1 MAGRT
6 TRTNC
11 PFCQHEQRDVL
22 ERQVRTGLVNTED
35 LDKDEGWASGT
46 SHRHM
51 RRHSGE
57 YYNNSNQDCSICT
70 HPERSE
76 IEAAIIDGRASVED
90 FSYELNIKETV
101 ITQHMEKHTKPMIS
115 KQVDLEMIP
124 SALESTKDSLTR
136 IEKNMNR
143 LDHIYSLQVDRL
155 EEQFLGGSDLV
166 NPKDVDLAV
175 KLHREVRETLND
187 LAVWMD
193 KVEVIDKNQSVSVIT
208 VIQAHFAEKS
218 PDEWR
223 VLRNALAEAGV
234 LGE

>member
-1 MAGRT
+1 MAGRK
-6 TRTNC
+6 TRNNC
-11 PFCQHEQRDVL
+11 PFCQHPERDVL
-22 ERQVRTGLVNTED
+22 ERQVRTGLVDNED
-35 LDKDEGWASGT
+35 LDKDQGWASGT
-46 SHRHM
+46 VHRHM

-90 FSYELNIKETV
+90 FAYELNEKETI
-101 ITQHMEKHTKPMIS
+101 ITQHMEKHIKPMIS

-124 SALESTKDSLTR
+124 SALESTKDSLVR

-143 LDHIYSLQVDRL
+143 LDRIYELQIDRV
-155 EEQFLGGSDLV
+155 EEQFLGGSDVV
-166 NPKDVDLAV
+166 NPKDVELAV
-175 KLHREVRETLND
+175 KIHREVRDTLND